1 MNGTEMLIER
11 RSIRK
16 YKDEIVSQEVMKE
29 IVDVA
34 KFAPSWANYQ
44 IARYNFITDEA
55 IIRKIAEKGVNGF
68 AYNINTL
75 KNAKNVAVISFVHGQ
90 SGKLDLANDEYTT
103 SKSNQWE
110 MFDAGIACQTFC
122 LASHEKGI
130 GTCIFGVID
139 DIEISKIINLP
150 EDETVAVVVTYG
162 YPDETISSSPRKNT
176 EELVRFI

>member
-1 MNGTEMLIER
+1 MDGKEMIIER

-16 YKDEIVSQEVMKE
+16 YKDEIVSKEVMKE

-44 IARYNFITDEA
+44 IARYNLITDNA

-68 AYNINTL
+68 SYNINTL
-75 KNAKNVAVISFVHGQ
+75 KNAKNIAVISFVQGK
-90 SGKLDLANDEYTT
+90 SGKLDLDKDGYTT
-103 SKSNQWE
+103 SKLNQWE

-122 LASHEKGI
+122 LASHEKGL

-139 DIEISKIINLP
+139 DIEISKILNLP
-150 EDETVAVVVTYG
+150 DDETVAVVVTYG
-162 YPDETISSSPRKNT
+162 YPDEEISSTPRKST
-176 EELVRFI
+176 DEIIRFI